1 MVAGRDTM
9 ERNVMKRYFYTD
21 PLAAAWMAKHFGM
34 RFTEPDGEEVS
45 LKFPGEGVSYWQR
58 SYDNGYEN
66 YCGERFYIH
75 PDSLPLLLPRP
86 GDILIR
92 AGIEEHV
99 TMHNLFL
106 FVHRAPDT
114 EHLFK
119 GFLQKGG
126 MIIQRNGLPFHW
138 PQSEQAP

>member
-1 MVAGRDTM
+1 M
-9 ERNVMKRYFYTD
+9 ERDVMTASNIRYFYS
-21 PLAAAWMAKHFGM
+21 PRAALHQMLAHGFN
-34 RFTEPDGEEVS
+34 
-45 LKFPGEGVSYWQR
+45 FPGYAEDAICNLIGSG
-58 SYDNGYEN
+58 DEN
-66 YCGERFYIH
+66 TLLET
-75 PDSLPLLLPRP
+75 DSMPLLKPRP

-114 EHLFK
+114 EHLFE
-119 GFLQKGG
+119 GFLEKGG

-138 PQSEQAP
+138 PQAEQAP